1 MVSVLTS
8 SEVDRM
14 SSQTKPFFLLP
25 LLAHNIKEKEHRLV
39 GSEAE

>member
-14 SSQTKPFFLLP
+14 SSQTKDHILLP
-25 LLAHNIKEKEHRLV
+25 FLTRNIKEQEQRLV
-39 GSEAE
+39 RSEAG